1 MGLVWAVRR
10 SLRLLTL
17 LTLMASALCAGQTLA
32 AQDNAA
38 PRVTPAD
45 SVAHQ
50 EPPRGLVMA
59 DLFEGE
65 SAVTIASAISSIDA
79 PPHPVS
85 ASAATFALAPVAL
98 ASLPRPF
105 SPLAERAPPAA

>member
-32 AQDNAA
+32 AQESAA
-38 PRVTPAD
+38 PRVTLAD
-45 SVAHQ
+45 SVTNP
-50 EPPRGLVMA
+50 EPPSGLVA
-59 DLFEGE
+59 TGIFEGE
-65 SAVTIASAISSIDA
+65 SAVTIASAISTTDA
-79 PPHPVS
+79 APRPAFPFT
-85 ASAATFALAPVAL
+85 ATLPLAPVTA
-98 ASLPRPF
+98 APPPHPF